1 MKLIRKTK
9 HERALWRGERES
21 FQADFIHQR
30 LVNAL
35 DFKENFKQSP
45 NEREREKNVYTMENE
60 INFSIKGNMGE
71 QINIFFCIRC
81 RINSRDC
88 KM

>member
-9 HERALWRGERES
+9 HERALRRRERES

-45 NEREREKNVYTMENE
+45 NEREKNVYTMENE
-60 INFSIKGNMGE
+60 INFSIKRNMGE